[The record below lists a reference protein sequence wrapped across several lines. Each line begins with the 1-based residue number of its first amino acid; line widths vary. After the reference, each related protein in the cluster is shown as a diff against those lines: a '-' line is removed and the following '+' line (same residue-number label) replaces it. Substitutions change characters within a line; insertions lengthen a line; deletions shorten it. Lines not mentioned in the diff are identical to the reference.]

1 MVPYAV
7 DMAWE
12 RPSDRV
18 SELLRQSA
26 ELTLAKSSVLDLT
39 ELFAGIDTAILVD
52 LEPALRDD
60 PALRETIRRSN
71 RSIVMAYLNG
81 IVADPGGRVPVDRGP
96 AAVASVRDL
105 VRRGFADAVLQGFR
119 AGQNVAWQLWMQGA
133 LDLTTDRDELRELL
147 SFSARSL
154 FTFIDDSI
162 SATAELIRQERHELT
177 SGTHAQRLETVML
190 LLEGTSISTRVA
202 SSRLGYDLRATHVAA
217 ILWSD
222 ETTDDARALERA
234 ASVLANHLGS
244 ARVLTILAATH
255 ARWMWVST
263 SAAADTFALER
274 ELAPSPVRL
283 AIGAAAV
290 GVDGFRSSHH
300 QALAMQRLMMRANRS
315 ETVARWQDVQ
325 LAVLISSDAT
335 RAREFVRDALGE
347 LAHST
352 GELRET
358 VRVYLRE
365 QSNAARAA
373 QRLHTHRNT
382 VLQRVAKADKL
393 LPAPLSETNLEVAL
407 ALEVQ
412 KWTD

>member
-1 MVPYAV
+1 
-7 DMAWE
+7 MAWE

-26 ELTLAKSSVLDLT
+26 ERILAMSSDLDLT
-39 ELFAGIDTAILVD
+39 QLFAGIDTATLVD
-52 LEPALRDD
+52 PALRDD

-71 RSIVMAYLNG
+71 HSIVMAYLNG
-81 IVADPGGRVPVDRGP
+81 VVADPGGRVPVDRGP

-119 AGQNVAWQLWMQGA
+119 AGQNVAWQFWMQNA
-133 LDLTTDRDELRELL
+133 LDLTADRDELRELL
-147 SFSARSL
+147 SFSARSI

-162 SATAELIRQERHELT
+162 AATAELIRQERHALT

-190 LLEGTSISTRVA
+190 LLEGTSISTRLA

-222 ETTDDARALERA
+222 ETSGDARALERA
-234 ASVLANHLGS
+234 AGVLANHLGS
-244 ARVLTILAATH
+244 ARALTILAATH
-255 ARWMWVST
+255 ARWMWVNSST
-263 SAAADTFALER
+263 TVDTLALER

-283 AIGAAAV
+283 AIGATAV
-290 GVDGFRSSHH
+290 GVDGFRGSHH
-300 QALAMQRLMMRANRS
+300 QALATQRLMMRANLS

-325 LAVLISSDAT
+325 LAALISSDAT
-335 RAREFVRDALGE
+335 QAREFVLGALGQ

-352 GELRET
+352 EELRET

-393 LPAPLSETNLEVAL
+393 LPAPLSVTNLEVAL
-407 ALEVQ
+407 ALEVR
-412 KWTD
+412 KWTG